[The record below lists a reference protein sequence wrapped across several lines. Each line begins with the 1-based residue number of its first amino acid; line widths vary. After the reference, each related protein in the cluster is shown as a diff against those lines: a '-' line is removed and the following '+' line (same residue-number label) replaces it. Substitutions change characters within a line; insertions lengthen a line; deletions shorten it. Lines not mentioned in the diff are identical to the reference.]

1 MKLLRILYFASIPVF
16 LVIGLYTGLAVHYIV
31 FFTQLFII
39 LVLLGL
45 YYWMVYSFRFTQKL
59 KSDLGSGGG
68 ETQLKIKILNPRPI
82 PIALMEISVATA
94 NPCDNEQLSF
104 SLAPFEEKSFDIK
117 ITMPYCGVYDLGMT
131 KLRLTDILGLMPL
144 PFDMRKLS
152 FYRQP
157 QLMVYPAVEALSSLS
172 ASLLDEKLFSSSY
185 LKLAEEG
192 DSVSGLRKYR
202 DGDAAKRIHWKR
214 SISLGELYVKQYE
227 HPLRQKVF
235 IVIDVYTHK
244 LKDEARYI
252 YSDTVCRT
260 AAALC
265 RHSLLRRREVNLFAM
280 SYPGEKLS
288 RCVGDNALEPFLKW
302 LAQLRFDNQVHLK
315 TSLEAA
321 LSASDEATAIFVITR
336 EPDSGLM
343 SILEQAS
350 VKVGSVSLVR
360 IENETAYDGRLHT
373 MFVEP
378 GGSVSKSLE
387 VDV

>member
-1 MKLLRILYFASIPVF
+1 M
-16 LVIGLYTGLAVHYIV
+16 
-31 FFTQLFII
+31 
-39 LVLLGL
+39 
-45 YYWMVYSFRFTQKL
+45 
-59 KSDLGSGGG
+59 
-68 ETQLKIKILNPRPI
+68 
-82 PIALMEISVATA
+82 
-94 NPCDNEQLSF
+94 
-104 SLAPFEEKSFDIK
+104 
-117 ITMPYCGVYDLGMT
+117 
-131 KLRLTDILGLMPL
+131 
-144 PFDMRKLS
+144 
-152 FYRQP
+152 
-157 QLMVYPAVEALSSLS
+157 
-172 ASLLDEKLFSSSY
+172 
-185 LKLAEEG
+185 
-192 DSVSGLRKYR
+192 
-202 DGDAAKRIHWKR
+202 
-214 SISLGELYVKQYE
+214 
-227 HPLRQKVF
+227 
-235 IVIDVYTHK
+235 
-244 LKDEARYI
+244 
-252 YSDTVCRT
+252 CRT

-265 RHSLLRRREVNLFAM
+265 RHSLLRRREVDLFAM

-288 RCVGDNALEPFLKW
+288 RCIGDNALEPFLKW